1 MADRSVR
8 PSVVRWLSGL
18 LVSVAAVAVV
28 SGLVALLKPH
38 VPVQSLL
45 VLYILAVLPVALVW
59 GTGLAVATSILS
71 IAVFAYLFLPPINSF
86 RVADS
91 RELAALGVFLV
102 AAVVVGELAARSRR
116 VALESVRLSQ
126 EQSALRRVATLVAQ
140 SGPPS
145 VVFEA
150 VTREVGLLCGAGL
163 ARMERYEEDGSVTGV
178 AVWGRV
184 PVELAVGTRFNLDGL
199 SIARGVKEAGAPV
212 RVDSFGEDAGAIARE
227 ARAVGIRSSIG
238 CPIVVGGRLWGVI
251 AASTKGEEPFPV
263 HTEAQIGEFT
273 ELVATAI
280 ANAQARQELQRVAEE
295 QAALRR
301 VATLVARVMPS
312 AEILAAVAE
321 EAGRL
326 LGADLAHTLRYEP
339 DDTVK
344 VVAGWRRTG
353 DDQMGVGSRYPLHP
367 SMVAAVVLRAGR
379 PVRMDNYPPSS
390 PLADVARELGVRSTV
405 GCPIRVGG
413 AAVGG

>member
-1 MADRSVR
+1 MAGCWVR
-8 PSVVRWLSGL
+8 PSGVRWLSGL
-18 LVSVAAVAVV
+18 LVSVTMVAAV
-28 SGLVALLKPH
+28 SGLIGLLDPH
-38 VPVQSLL
+38 VPVLSLL

-59 GTGLAVATSILS
+59 GTGLAVVTSILS
-71 IAVFAYLFLPPINSF
+71 TAVFAYLFLLPTHSI

-102 AAVVVGELAARSRR
+102 TAVVMGELAARSRR
-116 VALESVRLSQ
+116 VAVESVRMSQ
-126 EQSALRRVATLVAQ
+126 EQSALRRVATQVAR

-145 VVFEA
+145 EVFEA
-150 VTREVGLLCGAGL
+150 VTREVGLLCDADL
-163 ARMERYEEDGSVTGV
+163 ARMERYEEDGTVTGV

-227 ARAVGIRSSIG
+227 ARAVGIRSSVG

-251 AASTKGEEPFPV
+251 AASTKGEEPFPAG
-263 HTEAQIGEFT
+263 TEAQIGGFT

-301 VATLVARVMPS
+301 VATLVARGMPS
-312 AEILAAVAE
+312 AQNLAAVAE

-339 DDTVK
+339 DDTVS
-344 VVAGWRRTG
+344 VVAGWSRTG
-353 DDQMGVGSRYPLHP
+353 DDQLGIGSRYPLHP
-367 SMVAAVVLRAGR
+367 SMVTALVLRTGR
-379 PVRMDNYPPSS
+379 PARIDNYPLPARS
-390 PLADVARELGVRSTV
+390 PRWPASLACAPRSGARSRWRGDS
-405 GCPIRVGG
+405 GG
-413 AAVGG
+413 